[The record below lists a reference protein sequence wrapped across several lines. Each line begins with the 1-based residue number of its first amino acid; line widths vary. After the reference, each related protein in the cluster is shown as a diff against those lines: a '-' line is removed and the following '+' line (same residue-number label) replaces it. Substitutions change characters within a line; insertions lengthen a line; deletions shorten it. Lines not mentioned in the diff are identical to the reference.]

1 MEAGFRFAPVTVRL
15 RLVGTK
21 SARSTNLISNVG
33 SGNTTAG
40 VNVFSTAG
48 VNVFVAV
55 ACDAEEFIPA
65 YSAMMRYE

>member
-1 MEAGFRFAPVTVRL
+1 MEAGFKLAPVTVKL

-33 SGNTTAG
+33 SGYTTAG
-40 VNVFSTAG
+40 VS
-48 VNVFVAV
+48 VFVAV
-55 ACDAEEFIPA
+55 AGEAEDLKPA